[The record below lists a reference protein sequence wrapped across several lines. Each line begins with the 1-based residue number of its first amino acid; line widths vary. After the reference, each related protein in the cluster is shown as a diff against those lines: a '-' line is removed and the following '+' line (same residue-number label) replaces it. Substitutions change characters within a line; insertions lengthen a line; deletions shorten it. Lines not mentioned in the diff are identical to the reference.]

1 MIKYIKGIKK
11 SYLWTTLYFLTLLLC
26 HKWHVVTR
34 NLRIGD
40 IFTISD
46 KNAVRGEWRLAKV
59 MDVNPVK
66 KGMVQNVQVMVCS
79 TDGKPNY
86 T

>member
-1 MIKYIKGIKK
+1 MGPKATSLGSGQKK
-11 SYLWTTLYFLTLLLC
+11 ILW
-26 HKWHVVTR
+26 TR